1 MSQEIYQDGDAN
13 LAVLQGKTIA
23 IIGYGNQGRSQA
35 LNMRDSGLKEVIVGN
50 VKDESWKQ
58 ARADGFAVHSIKD
71 ASQKGDILFIL
82 LPDEVAPE
90 IYREEIEPGLEE
102 GNVLNFASGY
112 NITFGEIE
120 SPGDVD
126 VIMVAPR
133 MIGAVVRELYERG
146 KGAPAFLAVEQD
158 YSGKAKEIGLALSKG
173 IGATRAGVIEVTFD
187 METKM
192 DLLSEQTFGPI
203 IFAAM
208 MAKYELE
215 VAEGI
220 PPAAVLMELYLSG
233 EISHVFGLMAKQGV
247 LAQMDLH
254 SQTSQYGQ
262 LSRLDEIIEGL
273 RDEVN
278 LEGIKKFMKRQLAN
292 IDSGKFAQEWRSER
306 REGYPVFKRLF
317 KKYRNSPFIKEEQD
331 TIEKLGLK
339 GE

>member
-1 MSQEIYQDGDAN
+1 
-13 LAVLQGKTIA
+13 
-23 IIGYGNQGRSQA
+23 
-35 LNMRDSGLKEVIVGN
+35 
-50 VKDESWKQ
+50 
-58 ARADGFAVHSIKD
+58 
-71 ASQKGDILFIL
+71 
-82 LPDEVAPE
+82 
-90 IYREEIEPGLEE
+90 
-102 GNVLNFASGY
+102 
-112 NITFGEIE
+112 
-120 SPGDVD
+120 
-126 VIMVAPR
+126 
-133 MIGAVVRELYERG
+133 
-146 KGAPAFLAVEQD
+146 
-158 YSGKAKEIGLALSKG
+158 
-173 IGATRAGVIEVTFD
+173 

-215 VAEGI
+215 IAEGI

-262 LSRLDEIIEGL
+262 LSRLDEIMEGL

-292 IDSGKFAQEWRSER
+292 IDSGRFAREWRSER

-317 KKYRNSPFIKEEQD
+317 KKYRNSSFIQEEQE
-331 TIEKLGLK
+331 TIESLGLK
-339 GE
+339 EE

>member
-1 MSQEIYQDGDAN
+1 MSQKIYHDGDAD

-23 IIGYGNQGRSQA
+23 IIGYGHQGRSQA

-50 VKDESWKQ
+50 VEDESWEQ
-58 ARADGFAVHSIKD
+58 AKEDGFAVYPIKD
-71 ASQKGDILFIL
+71 ASQKADILFVL
-82 LPDEVAPE
+82 LPDEVAPD
-90 IYREEIEPGLEE
+90 IYREEIEPALEK
-102 GNVLNFASGY
+102 GNTLNFASGY

-120 SPGDVD
+120 PPDHVD
-126 VIMVAPR
+126 VILVAPR

-158 YSGKAKEIGLALSKG
+158 YSGKAKEIALALSKG

-192 DLLSEQTFGPI
+192 DLLTEQALGPI
-203 IFAAM
+203 IFAAI

-215 VAEGI
+215 VAEGV

-233 EISHVFGLMAKQGV
+233 EISHVFAMMAKRGI

-262 LSRLDEIIEGL
+262 LSRLDEIIDGVS
-273 RDEVN
+273 DELN

-292 IDSGKFAQEWRSER
+292 IDSGKFAREWRSEK

-317 KKYRNSPFIKEEQD
+317 KKYRNAPFTLEEQE

>member
-1 MSQEIYQDGDAN
+1 
-13 LAVLQGKTIA
+13 
-23 IIGYGNQGRSQA
+23 
-35 LNMRDSGLKEVIVGN
+35 
-50 VKDESWKQ
+50 
-58 ARADGFAVHSIKD
+58 
-71 ASQKGDILFIL
+71 
-82 LPDEVAPE
+82 
-90 IYREEIEPGLEE
+90 
-102 GNVLNFASGY
+102 
-112 NITFGEIE
+112 
-120 SPGDVD
+120 
-126 VIMVAPR
+126 
-133 MIGAVVRELYERG
+133 
-146 KGAPAFLAVEQD
+146 
-158 YSGKAKEIGLALSKG
+158 
-173 IGATRAGVIEVTFD
+173 

-292 IDSGKFAQEWRSER
+292 IDNGKFAREWRSER

-317 KKYRNSPFIKEEQD
+317 KKYRNSSFIKEEQD

>member
-1 MSQEIYQDGDAN
+1 MSQKIYQDGDAD

-35 LNMRDSGLKEVIVGN
+35 LNMRDSGLKEVIVGSIE
-50 VKDESWKQ
+50 DESWKQ
-58 ARADGFAVHSIKD
+58 AEADGFAVHSIKE

-82 LPDEVAPE
+82 LPDEVAPD
-90 IYREEIEPGLEE
+90 IYREEIEPGLKK
-102 GNVLNFASGY
+102 GDVLNFASGY

-120 SPGDVD
+120 PPDGVD

-146 KGAPAFLAVEQD
+146 KGAPAFLAVERD
-158 YSGKAKEIGLALSKG
+158 YSGQAKDIALALSKG

-192 DLLSEQTFGPI
+192 DLLSEQAIGPI

-215 VAEGI
+215 IAEGI

-233 EISHVFGLMAKQGV
+233 ELSHVFGLMAK
-247 LAQMDLH
+247 
-254 SQTSQYGQ
+254 
-262 LSRLDEIIEGL
+262 R
-273 RDEVN
+273 
-278 LEGIKKFMKRQLAN
+278 GIVTQVSVTTWL
-292 IDSGKFAQEWRSER
+292 
-306 REGYPVFKRLF
+306 
-317 KKYRNSPFIKEEQD
+317 
-331 TIEKLGLK
+331 
-339 GE
+339 

>member
-133 MIGAVVRELYERG
+133 MIGAVVRELYEG
-146 KGAPAFLAVEQD
+146 QG
-158 YSGKAKEIGLALSKG
+158 
-173 IGATRAGVIEVTFD
+173 RAGFPGGRTGLFRQGQGNRARPQQRD
-187 METKM
+187 R
-192 DLLSEQTFGPI
+192 GH
-203 IFAAM
+203 
-208 MAKYELE
+208 
-215 VAEGI
+215 EG
-220 PPAAVLMELYLSG
+220 
-233 EISHVFGLMAKQGV
+233 
-247 LAQMDLH
+247 
-254 SQTSQYGQ
+254 
-262 LSRLDEIIEGL
+262 
-273 RDEVN
+273 
-278 LEGIKKFMKRQLAN
+278 
-292 IDSGKFAQEWRSER
+292 R
-306 REGYPVFKRLF
+306 RH
-317 KKYRNSPFIKEEQD
+317 
-331 TIEKLGLK
+331 
-339 GE
+339 